1 MKISTKNK
9 LLKNLYKKQKE
20 LKIRMISLTEESRKS
35 RLQFSIRQTEI
46 SQDYK
51 YINNLIKFQNKKLL
65 SSIPEIK
72 IKGFLPKSHLSY
84 DQKRKLNAY

>member
-9 LLKNLYKKQKE
+9 LLKNLYRKQKE

-72 IKGFLPKSHLSY
+72 IKGFLPKSHFSS